1 MDMTSPQ
8 SSHII
13 GILGEKKTIAA
24 YQKYGYEIIEHGY
37 IAFTDTRGRKGE
49 IDIIC
54 KKDDM
59 IIFVEVKSQEFNQHG
74 HPLERITRGK
84 LKLIYYTIQHYLKK
98 HPEYKNCSKRF
109 DVSYVVGNKV
119 SVIPNAYQFDGY

>member
-1 MDMTSPQ
+1 MSSNQ
-8 SSHII
+8 SSHSI

-24 YQKYGYEIIEHGY
+24 YLKYGYEIIEHGY

-54 KKDDM
+54 KKDEM
-59 IIFVEVKSQEFNQHG
+59 IIFVEVKSQEFNQST

-84 LKLIYYTIQHYLKK
+84 LKLINYTIQHYLKK
-98 HPEYKNCSKRF
+98 HPEFNHYTKRF
-109 DVSYVVGNKV
+109 DVSYVIGNKV
-119 SVIPNAYQFDGY
+119 TVIPNAHQFDGY